1 MSVRY
6 EDVVANPEEIFRDI
20 YNFLDEPIPIK
31 TLLEMQKKAQ
41 KGQAMKV
48 LTKWQ
53 DKLTYREAVTIA
65 QQCAEFF
72 QLLNIPAAD
81 Y

>member
-6 EDVVANPEEIFRDI
+6 EDVVANPEERFRDI
-20 YNFLDEPIPIK
+20 YDFLDEPMPTE

-53 DKLTYREAVTIA
+53 DNLTYREAVTIA
-65 QQCAEFF
+65 QRCAEFF
-72 QLLNIPAAD
+72 QLLNIPAAE
-81 Y
+81 